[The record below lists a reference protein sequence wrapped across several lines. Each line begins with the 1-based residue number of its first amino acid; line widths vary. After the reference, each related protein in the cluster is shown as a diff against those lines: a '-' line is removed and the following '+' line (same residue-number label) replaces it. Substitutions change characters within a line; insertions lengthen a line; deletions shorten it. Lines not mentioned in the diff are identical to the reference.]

1 MKPASIYPRAPG
13 SFVPHLIACAFG
25 AVNTGVVVVGVI
37 GVVMGGEVIG
47 VTVTDEVIIFV
58 SVLVIVVDGTVKL
71 LAKYPTATPT
81 MRKITISIAD
91 ILPVAFI
98 HNAQYYHS

>member
-37 GVVMGGEVIG
+37 VVMGGEVIG
-47 VTVTDEVIIFV
+47 VMVTDEVIVFV

-81 MRKITISIAD
+81 MREITISIAD
-91 ILPVAFI
+91 ILPVALI
-98 HNAQYYHS
+98 HNTQYYHS